1 MAQQER
7 AVATR
12 ESIIRA
18 GAVVFGRQHFD
29 SVRIVDLLREAGVT
43 QGGFYFHFTGKK
55 QVAEEL
61 IRRQEHAFVELRDR
75 LAVRAPDDPV
85 HVILLFMTQAAVSLR
100 DDHVARA
107 GMRLVLQAAEHFPEV
122 AHMPHPDWIELVEG
136 VLNAAIGK
144 GTLRPD
150 IDASTT
156 ARALIYLFIGA
167 QVSSY
172 VTDGWQSLPENI
184 ETAVAAVLRNLA
196 PPCKPRP
203 AVSFSQ

>member
-7 AVATR
+7 ARATR

-18 GAVVFGRQHFD
+18 GATVFSRQHFD
-29 SVRIVDLLREAGVT
+29 SVRIADLLRESGVT

-61 IRRQEHAFVELRDR
+61 ISRQEQAFVELRDK
-75 LAVRAPDDPV
+75 LADRVPDGPV
-85 HVILLFMTQAAVSLR
+85 HTILQFMSQAAMLLR

-122 AHMPHPDWIELVEG
+122 AYMPHPDWIELLEG
-136 VLNAAIGK
+136 VLNAAIEK

-150 IDASTT
+150 IDVPTT
-156 ARALIYLFIGA
+156 ARTLIYLFIGT

-172 VTDGWQSLPENI
+172 ITDDWQALPETI
-184 ETAVAAVLRNLA
+184 ETTLSATLRNLA
-196 PPCKPRP
+196 TPVRP
-203 AVSFSQ
+203 DLQR

>member
-1 MAQQER
+1 MAQQKR
-7 AVATR
+7 ARATR

-29 SVRIVDLLREAGVT
+29 SVRIADLLRESGVT

-61 IRRQEHAFVELRDR
+61 IRRQEQAFVELRDR

-85 HVILLFMTQAAVSLR
+85 HTILLFMTQAAMLLR

-107 GMRLVLQAAEHFPEV
+107 GMRLVLQAAEHFPDV
-122 AHMPHPDWIELVEG
+122 AYMPHPDWIELIEG
-136 VLNAAIGK
+136 VLNAAIGN
-144 GTLRPD
+144 GTVRPD
-150 IDASTT
+150 IDAPTT
-156 ARALIYLFIGA
+156 ARTLIYLFIGT

-172 VTDGWQSLPENI
+172 ITDDWQVLPETI
-184 ETAVAAVLRNLA
+184 ETILSATLRNLA
-196 PPCKPRP
+196 TPTRLDPPR
-203 AVSFSQ
+203 